1 MKSSTLYINDK
12 TTTEDAKIELATSKY
27 EIYQMINQ
35 SIHVLEN
42 HFFPTDLIFASQS
55 NLVVNSSVYPSNGIL
70 WLRYVCDKKTVLN
83 SIQVLNPSYHH
94 QIKLTRNITL
104 RAKKH

>member
-27 EIYQMINQ
+27 ELHQMINE

-42 HFFPTDLIFASQS
+42 LLFCTDLIFTLQP
-55 NLVVNSSVYPSNGIL
+55 NLVVDSSVHLSF
-70 WLRYVCDKKTVLN
+70 
-83 SIQVLNPSYHH
+83 
-94 QIKLTRNITL
+94 
-104 RAKKH
+104 